1 MYYVYI
7 LECSDKTLYIGTT
20 NDVEKRIAAHNA
32 GKTGAKYTKPRRP
45 VRLVYMETRGSKSDA
60 LKREW
65 EMKKLTRQEKLNLTK
80 TYRPSSLSVD
90 M

>member
-1 MYYVYI
+1 
-7 LECSDKTLYIGTT
+7 
-20 NDVEKRIAAHNA
+20 
-32 GKTGAKYTKPRRP
+32 
-45 VRLVYMETRGSKSDA
+45 METRGSKSDA